1 MLLFQEI
8 EQRRWG
14 DLGGRGEGA
23 VLQLPTDRVV
33 HEGVTAGV
41 PPGGGREAGEE
52 EGSKEG
58 NSGFSVVTFIL
69 ETLAQIYF
77 CKADIG
83 RLCRLLRTSPN
94 NG

>member
-1 MLLFQEI
+1 MLLLQEI

-14 DLGGRGEGA
+14 DVGGRGEGA
-23 VLQLPTDRVV
+23 VLQLPTDGVV

-52 EGSKEG
+52 EGGKEG
-58 NSGFSVVTFIL
+58 NSGFSVVTFIV

-77 CKADIG
+77 
-83 RLCRLLRTSPN
+83 
-94 NG
+94 